1 MTGRVRGKK
10 AIIGDDASM
19 TGGTLIAGAQALREH
34 GVTEVNVFV
43 THALFSDEA
52 LEAIGHPDSGISR
65 LVVTDTVP
73 LNTLDLPKNLTVLSV
88 SALLAEAIMNVF
100 SDESVSGIFGG
111 ENQLF

>member
-1 MTGRVRGKK
+1 M
-10 AIIGDDASM
+10 
-19 TGGTLIAGAQALREH
+19 IAGAKALRDH
-34 GVTEVNVFV
+34 GAEEVNVFV
-43 THALFSDEA
+43 THALFSEEA
-52 LEAIGHPDSGISR
+52 LDAVDDPNSGISR

-73 LNTLDLPKNLTVLSV
+73 LNAVRQPKNMTVLSV